1 MTSEKE
7 VFLKVS
13 KNRYF
18 NRKDIS
24 TLDMLILS
32 QIEEFERNEKSC
44 YMTDE
49 VFASN
54 LNSSI
59 STINRAIKSLTER
72 HFINKTTK
80 NVNVEGKV
88 KTIRQLSIIK
98 KDMTNQNDN
107 TSNEIVANQIKNVSC
122 QNDELLTCQ
131 NDSQKDNYLLKDKL
145 KENKKDNT
153 IANQN
158 EKDKYTSGG
167 CPMPKIETEEIV
179 LTYTPRKS
187 LVSTMLGE

>member
-32 QIEEFERNEKSC
+32 QIEEFERNKKSC

-107 TSNEIVANQIKNVSC
+107 TSNEIVANQIENVSC

-158 EKDKYTSGG
+158 EKDKYTSESY
-167 CPMPKIETEEIV
+167 CMPKIETEEIV
-179 LTYTPRKS
+179 LTYIPRKN

>member
-32 QIEEFERNEKSC
+32 QIEVFERNEKSC

-153 IANQN
+153 IVNQN
-158 EKDKYTSGG
+158 EKDKFTSESY
-167 CPMPKIETEEIV
+167 CMPKIETEEIV
-179 LTYTPRKS
+179 LTYIPRKS

>member
-1 MTSEKE
+1 MTREKE

-18 NRKDIS
+18 NRKYIS

-72 HFINKTTK
+72 HFINKITK

-107 TSNEIVANQIKNVSC
+107 TSNEIVANQIENVSC

-153 IANQN
+153 IVNQN
-158 EKDKYTSGG
+158 EKDKYTEDGYRI
-167 CPMPKIETEEIV
+167 PKIETEEIV
-179 LTYTPRKS
+179 LTYIPRKS

>member
-107 TSNEIVANQIKNVSC
+107 TSNEIVANQIENMAC

-145 KENKKDNT
+145 KENKKDNN

-158 EKDKYTSGG
+158 EKDKFTSESY
-167 CPMPKIETEEIV
+167 CMPKIETEEIV
-179 LTYTPRKS
+179 LTYIPRKS

>member
-72 HFINKTTK
+72 HFINKITK

-107 TSNEIVANQIKNVSC
+107 TSNEIVANQIENVSC
-122 QNDELLTCQ
+122 QNDELLSCQ

-145 KENKKDNT
+145 KENKKDNN

-158 EKDKYTSGG
+158 EKDKFTSESY
-167 CPMPKIETEEIV
+167 CMPKIETEEIV
-179 LTYTPRKS
+179 LTYIPRKS

>member
-1 MTSEKE
+1 MEKE
-7 VFLKVS
+7 LFLKVS

-18 NRKDIS
+18 DNKDLS
-24 TLDMLILS
+24 PLDMLILS

-44 YMTDE
+44 YMASKT
-49 VFASN
+49 FASN
-54 LNSSI
+54 FNVSEE
-59 STINRAIKSLTER
+59 TINRSIKKLVSMQY
-72 HFINKTTK
+72 INSTLNNEHKDGKIQTT
-80 NVNVEGKV
+80 
-88 KTIRQLSIIK
+88 RQLSIVK
-98 KDMTNQNDN
+98 KDMACQNDN
-107 TSNEIVANQIKNVSC
+107 TQDETSKNVS
-122 QNDELLTCQ
+122 CQ

-153 IANQN
+153 IANEN

-179 LTYTPRKS
+179 LTYIPRKS

>member
-107 TSNEIVANQIKNVSC
+107 TSNEIVANQIKNVTC

-145 KENKKDNT
+145 KENKKDNN

-158 EKDKYTSGG
+158 
-167 CPMPKIETEEIV
+167 
-179 LTYTPRKS
+179 
-187 LVSTMLGE
+187 

>member
-1 MTSEKE
+1 MEKE
-7 VFLKVS
+7 LFLKVS

-18 NRKDIS
+18 DNKDLSPI
-24 TLDMLILS
+24 DMLILS

-44 YMTDE
+44 YMASKT
-49 VFASN
+49 FASN
-54 LNSSI
+54 FNVSEE
-59 STINRAIKSLTER
+59 TINRSIKKLVSMQY
-72 HFINKTTK
+72 INSTLNNEHKDGKIQTT
-80 NVNVEGKV
+80 
-88 KTIRQLSIIK
+88 RQLSIVK
-98 KDMTNQNDN
+98 KDMACQNDN
-107 TSNEIVANQIKNVSC
+107 TQDETSKNVSC
-122 QNDELLTCQ
+122 QND
-131 NDSQKDNYLLKDKL
+131 SQKDKL

>member
-107 TSNEIVANQIKNVSC
+107 TSNEIVANQIENVSC

-153 IANQN
+153 IVNQN
-158 EKDKYTSGG
+158 EKDKYTEDGYRI
-167 CPMPKIETEEIV
+167 PKIETEEFVI
-179 LTYTPRKS
+179 THTPRKS

>member
-72 HFINKTTK
+72 RFINKTTK

-107 TSNEIVANQIKNVSC
+107 TSNEIVANQIENMSC

-153 IANQN
+153 IVNQN
-158 EKDKYTSGG
+158 EKDKFTSESY
-167 CPMPKIETEEIV
+167 CMPKIETEEIV
-179 LTYTPRKS
+179 LTYIPRKS

>member
-1 MTSEKE
+1 MTREKE

-72 HFINKTTK
+72 HFINKITK

-107 TSNEIVANQIKNVSC
+107 TSNEIVANQIENVSC

-153 IANQN
+153 IVNQN
-158 EKDKYTSGG
+158 EKDKYTEDGYRI
-167 CPMPKIETEEIV
+167 PKIETEEFVI
-179 LTYTPRKS
+179 THRPRKS

>member
-107 TSNEIVANQIKNVSC
+107 TSNEIVANQIENVSC

-153 IANQN
+153 IVNQN
-158 EKDKYTSGG
+158 EKDKFTSESY
-167 CPMPKIETEEIV
+167 CMPKIETEEIV
-179 LTYTPRKS
+179 LTYIPRKS

>member
-1 MTSEKE
+1 MEKE
-7 VFLKVS
+7 LFLKVS

-18 NRKDIS
+18 DNKDLS
-24 TLDMLILS
+24 PLDMLILS

-107 TSNEIVANQIKNVSC
+107 TSNEIVANQIKNVTC

-158 EKDKYTSGG
+158 EKDKFTSESY
-167 CPMPKIETEEIV
+167 CLPKIETEEIV

>member
-107 TSNEIVANQIKNVSC
+107 TSNEIVANQIENVSC

-158 EKDKYTSGG
+158 EKDKYTSESY
-167 CPMPKIETEEIV
+167 CMPKIETEEIV
-179 LTYTPRKS
+179 LTYIPRKS

>member
-1 MTSEKE
+1 MEKE
-7 VFLKVS
+7 LFLKVS

-18 NRKDIS
+18 DNKDLSPI
-24 TLDMLILS
+24 DMLILS

-44 YMTDE
+44 YMASKT
-49 VFASN
+49 FASN
-54 LNSSI
+54 FNVSEE
-59 STINRAIKSLTER
+59 TINRSIKKLVSMQY
-72 HFINKTTK
+72 INSTLNNEHKDGKIQTT
-80 NVNVEGKV
+80 
-88 KTIRQLSIIK
+88 RQLSIVK
-98 KDMTNQNDN
+98 KDMACQNDN
-107 TSNEIVANQIKNVSC
+107 TQDETSKNVS
-122 QNDELLTCQ
+122 CQ

>member
-1 MTSEKE
+1 MEKE
-7 VFLKVS
+7 LFLKVS

-18 NRKDIS
+18 DNKDLS
-24 TLDMLILS
+24 PLDMLILS
-32 QIEEFERNEKSC
+32 QVEEFERNEKSC
-44 YMTDE
+44 YMASKT
-49 VFASN
+49 FASN
-54 LNSSI
+54 FNVSEE
-59 STINRAIKSLTER
+59 TINRSIKKLVSMQY
-72 HFINKTTK
+72 INSTLNNEHKDGKIQTT
-80 NVNVEGKV
+80 
-88 KTIRQLSIIK
+88 RQLSIVK
-98 KDMTNQNDN
+98 KDM
-107 TSNEIVANQIKNVSC
+107 SC
-122 QNDELLTCQ
+122 QNDELLSCQ